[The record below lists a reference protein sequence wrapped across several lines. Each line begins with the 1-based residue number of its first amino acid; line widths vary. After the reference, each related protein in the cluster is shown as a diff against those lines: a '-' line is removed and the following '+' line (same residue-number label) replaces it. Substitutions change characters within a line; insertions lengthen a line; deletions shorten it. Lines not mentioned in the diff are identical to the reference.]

1 MSATLSLYRRCIRTV
16 PAYIGDEA
24 ARDFFKLAL
33 LKEMTVKQQVE
44 TAESRGSSGTSASPP
59 LSPHLTRIVD
69 EMEKDNALIEKYVT
83 AQVKSQ
89 FMAPLRD
96 GETLD
101 DRLAV
106 GDAQLADVLLK
117 VEM

>member
-1 MSATLSLYRRCIRTV
+1 
-16 PAYIGDEA
+16 
-24 ARDFFKLAL
+24 
-33 LKEMTVKQQVE
+33 
-44 TAESRGSSGTSASPP
+44 
-59 LSPHLTRIVD
+59 
-69 EMEKDNALIEKYVT
+69 
-83 AQVKSQ
+83 
-89 FMAPLRD
+89 MAPLRD